1 MLLLTTGRRP
11 SGSSGTSMM
20 RLQRIDQQTAWRQRL
35 AEHGADIEAGKT
47 LKPSEMPKAL
57 FGNLMFTE

>member
-1 MLLLTTGRRP
+1 
-11 SGSSGTSMM
+11 MM

-57 FGNLMFTE
+57 FGNLMFTEQKKVGI